1 MPTSESWCATT
12 DFLRRDP
19 LRVFWKSSR
28 VARAYVLRLNSAL
41 LPRPSSFGPRG
52 WSNIETRTRTIPV
65 TVVPPDWKISLK
77 ISPRKNRLELP
88 SSLNFL
94 LPFPDTRI
102 DSKIF
107 SFVNGVTERI
117 KLYVDYSS
125 FGGISQV
132 SRGKKK
138 MKRLEI
144 PKENWGT
151 LDIHPIHCRKG
162 QVPKIRRVTGY
173 VLSGIPDSTW

>member
-94 LPFPDTRI
+94 LPFLPFPDTRI

-132 SRGKKK
+132 SREKKK
-138 MKRLEI
+138 
-144 PKENWGT
+144 
-151 LDIHPIHCRKG
+151 
-162 QVPKIRRVTGY
+162 
-173 VLSGIPDSTW
+173 

>member
-41 LPRPSSFGPRG
+41 LPRHTFGPRG
-52 WSNIETRTRTIPV
+52 WPNIETRTRTIPV